1 MAREHEMAD
10 VFVELADTLVDDF
23 DVVEYL
29 DALTRR
35 CVELFDVDVAS
46 LLLADQRGEV
56 GTLASSAEE
65 SVLTDVLEM
74 QSREG
79 PSVECFRT
87 AEVVSH
93 PDLTAADGRWPA
105 FAPAAVRAGLRS
117 VTALPMR
124 LRNDVIGALNLF
136 RAGTG
141 ELAYDDLRVAQA
153 MANHRTAPGAG
164 HLPPAGAGRT
174 VADGTEQPGH
184 DRAGQGRA
192 VGAAEAGHE
201 RVVHH
206 PADLRAQPQ
215 PAAVRGGPQRRGG
228 RADPAAVRREEE
240 AALIT
245 HRPHRQPAAS
255 ASTSSGG

>member
-153 MANHRTAPGAG
+153 MANVATIGLLQERAISRQQVLAEQLQTALNSRVMIEQAKGVLSERLKLDMNASFTTLRTYARSHNLLLSAVARSVVEGE
-164 HLPPAGAGRT
+164 LTPPPS
-174 VADGTEQPGH
+174 DEKKK
-184 DRAGQGRA
+184 
-192 VGAAEAGHE
+192 
-201 RVVHH
+201 
-206 PADLRAQPQ
+206 
-215 PAAVRGGPQRRGG
+215 RR
-228 RADPAAVRREEE
+228 
-240 AALIT
+240 
-245 HRPHRQPAAS
+245 
-255 ASTSSGG
+255 